1 MYVVVV
7 TCCIEMLS
15 NSSLQ
20 LHLGS
25 ARTRKDK
32 GTNKRYTPLSTIFE
46 FSNRPD
52 ILLTLPVIKLVDFS
66 TALVQTFLSKRKRE
80 KIQNIHPSLKLRD
93 ARRQFPQR
101 NLLLQDEK
109 KSYRKTVLNFFLSKG
124 LRFNPSTWVRGHLR
138 NGVRIVATCATLANP
153 KDWWWQ
159 GIVVDSRERERE
171 ENLKFLPVNTHCL
184 LNTLK
189 LNNLFLFGWWWR
201 VCNSMMKKL
210 EKTLLSEIWRIG

>member
-25 ARTRKDK
+25 ARTGKDK

-124 LRFNPSTWVRGHLR
+124 LRFNPST
-138 NGVRIVATCATLANP
+138 
-153 KDWWWQ
+153 
-159 GIVVDSRERERE
+159 
-171 ENLKFLPVNTHCL
+171 
-184 LNTLK
+184 
-189 LNNLFLFGWWWR
+189 
-201 VCNSMMKKL
+201 
-210 EKTLLSEIWRIG
+210 